1 MRKFWMSLFIAS
13 FAMCILVGCGREDAY
28 VENEN
33 GAVAFLSAIPPNGSS
48 ITSSASIVLLFNGQ
62 PENVASSTG
71 TVTAIGNVVT
81 ITGPFVG
88 DLLLLVV
95 TWRGGTITLVY
106 FVSGV

>member
-1 MRKFWMSLFIAS
+1 MSLFIAS
-13 FAMCILVGCGREDAY
+13 LAMCPLVGCGREDAY
-28 VENEN
+28 VEEN
-33 GAVAFLSAIPPNGSS
+33 GSVAFLSAIPPNGSS

-62 PENVASSTG
+62 PENVASSAG
-71 TVTAIGNVVT
+71 TMTAIGNVVT

-106 FVSGV
+106 FISGV